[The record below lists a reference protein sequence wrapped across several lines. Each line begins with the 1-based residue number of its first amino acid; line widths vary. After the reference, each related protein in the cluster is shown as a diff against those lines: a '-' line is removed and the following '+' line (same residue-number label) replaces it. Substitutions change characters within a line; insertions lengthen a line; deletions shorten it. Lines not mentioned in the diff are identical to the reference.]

1 VSLGH
6 CISGLVAD
14 GKLTDEQA
22 RRASETYQEHLTDL
36 RKTMGDDAAEAI
48 ASRKTVDAL
57 DFEAA
62 RRRQNTLRQVA
73 AQSKMEDWLRRGGEN
88 WGRGD
93 RGGNNPPPGEGPA
106 GPINPKAART
116 LIARIDAR
124 RAVIAN
130 RAYATWMASSPTTT
144 PTCSASFAIRHRW
157 TRSAGR
163 FRGAYRQP
171 RRRRTGGRMVQ
182 GHRIAPATGQ
192 CGGANIGKLER
203 WGLPQSHDSRAVAE
217 AGFENWLAAE
227 TPRLDRE
234 KMLDRETGQPFT
246 AAGWRRA
253 MKAAFDSIASDGAIG
268 KTPGAAGRSS
278 IANQMGEH
286 RFLIYK
292 SYDDWKASRE
302 QFGRGTAFD
311 AMMGHVRGMAR
322 DIAAMETLG
331 PNPETGIRW
340 LKDVISGDE
349 ALFEPGQLRKRD
361 AAKAQSKAVQRLWDE
376 YTGALTQP
384 ESRNLALAF
393 SAYRAVATASKLGS
407 ASLTAV
413 GDLGT
418 GMAMRRFNGL
428 PQAGLIRDYLKQLN
442 PASNEDRRL
451 AARLGFVAET
461 WTSIVAGQHRYLA
474 EEMTGEVSRRVAE
487 GVLRAS
493 GMNAWTDA
501 GRAVNGLSWLTQ
513 ITNERGKVY
522 GELEPAFRSALAR
535 YGINPEGWDRIRA
548 TPLEKEVDGS
558 EWIKAQNVPDQELG
572 DRILEMAHNEGDFA
586 VPVPD
591 LETRAYIN
599 ANARRGTVLGE
610 LIRSSP
616 LMFKTFTVSLMHR
629 HGGRMMDQ
637 RGIGGKAGY
646 FLTLMIPMTLMG
658 ALAVQLKEIAKGRDP
673 APMDPRSNPA
683 FWGHAFV
690 MGGGSGIVGDLA
702 GLSAEQRYGGWEE
715 YASGPLIADIGRTSG
730 ALVGLGK
737 NAAADMGY
745 DVRRNPKAAQNLFA
759 AARQNVPGQ
768 NLFYIRLAIDRLL
781 ADQIQSH
788 IDPNY
793 TQSWRTME
801 RTSHKAGQEYWWA
814 PGETAPERAP
824 DMANIAG
831 APPN

>member
-22 RRASETYQEHLTDL
+22 RRASETYQEHLADL
-36 RKTMGDDAAEAI
+36 RKTMGDDAAEAV

-116 LIARIDAR
+116 LIAKLDAL

-130 RAYATWMASSPTTT
+130 RAYAHMEGILADHHANMLGKLRNP
-144 PTCSASFAIRHRW
+144 AQMDEI
-157 TRSAGR
+157 GR
-163 FRGAYRQP
+163 AAFEEHTGNVAADELADGWFKATELLRQ
-171 RRRRTGGRMVQ
+171 R
-182 GHRIAPATGQ
+182 ANAA
-192 CGGANIGKLER
+192 GANIGKLER

-418 GMAMRRFNGL
+418 SMAMRRFNGL

-683 FWGHAFV
+683 S
-690 MGGGSGIVGDLA
+690 GGTPS
-702 GLSAEQRYGGWEE
+702 SW
-715 YASGPLIADIGRTSG
+715 
-730 ALVGLGK
+730 
-737 NAAADMGY
+737 
-745 DVRRNPKAAQNLFA
+745 A
-759 AARQNVPGQ
+759 AARASSATLPGCRR
-768 NLFYIRLAIDRLL
+768 NSVTAGGRNMLPDRSSRTSAARLAHWSGSARMPPPI
-781 ADQIQSH
+781 
-788 IDPNY
+788 
-793 TQSWRTME
+793 
-801 RTSHKAGQEYWWA
+801 WA
-814 PGETAPERAP
+814 TT
-824 DMANIAG
+824 
-831 APPN
+831 